1 MENMSLFNQPDDL
14 ISSAQTSFIRSSKL
28 DVVQMD
34 FLEAQT
40 MSWEEL
46 FSGFDCL
53 HAITYSSGIGFVYN
67 LLQKFEKAE
76 IIFGFDGVISYS
88 LQEVMAFQTKL
99 IELIRDKESKA
110 KLGLISRVEDK
121 GTWSL
126 GENAVKFFRGAKVV
140 KNVTDIG
147 ENVVTLNDYFTYRDT
162 APSMESAADAVE
174 ATTDLLGHT
183 KFYSPFGD
191 YGTDAGKTISDILEL
206 FAG

>member
-1 MENMSLFNQPDDL
+1 MMENMSLFNQPDDL

-110 KLGLISRVEDK
+110 KLGLISRVED
-121 GTWSL
+121 GTVRFYV
-126 GENAVKFFRGAKVV
+126 AH
-140 KNVTDIG
+140 
-147 ENVVTLNDYFTYRDT
+147 
-162 APSMESAADAVE
+162 SMLSHEKIYLLSAADGRRRVIMGSANMSSS
-174 ATTDLLGHT
+174 A
-183 KFYSPFGD
+183 FG
-191 YGTDAGKTISDILEL
+191 GKQRENICYVDGDR
-206 FAG
+206 AYDWYMNC

>member
-1 MENMSLFNQPDDL
+1 M
-14 ISSAQTSFIRSSKL
+14 KL
-28 DVVQMD
+28 DSSLSTSNTDKFTLKWNAWD
-34 FLEAQT
+34 F
-40 MSWEEL
+40 
-46 FSGFDCL
+46 
-53 HAITYSSGIGFVYN
+53 
-67 LLQKFEKAE
+67 
-76 IIFGFDGVISYS
+76 
-88 LQEVMAFQTKL
+88 
-99 IELIRDKESKA
+99 
-110 KLGLISRVEDK
+110 KLGKKTLLSVDK